1 MIIPPSIY
9 IIRILATTPCVR
21 LSSKEMPRPTN
32 ERRVILVT
40 DKLTRRILEIA
51 RRRVNVWRL
60 RGGPL
65 YCLHHHSRSIK
76 FKEKVVK
83 VWTLW
88 FDTLCRLF
96 NCYLIVFCN
105 FAYALHYLCINV
117 ATFLASFIGYFILM
131 RFQSVII
138 LFCLCK
144 VWIWIYHCCCYLF
157 LFSSK
162 KKEGKKLSAIFTDQR
177 LLPMHVY
184 PVGPLLTIELL

>member
-32 ERRVILVT
+32 ERRVILGT

-83 VWTLW
+83 VWILW

-105 FAYALHYLCINV
+105 FAYALHYLRINV
-117 ATFLASFIGYFILM
+117 EKCIEILASSTAWNTFWSRKWANFKNHYVLNAHD
-131 RFQSVII
+131 QVII
-138 LFCLCK
+138 M
-144 VWIWIYHCCCYLF
+144 
-157 LFSSK
+157 SM
-162 KKEGKKLSAIFTDQR
+162 EQ
-177 LLPMHVY
+177 LL
-184 PVGPLLTIELL
+184 L